1 MSAGLPEII
10 RNPSHPLGATQ
21 LHSGPHPQTSQPMY
35 NSRHIAN
42 FLIERGLSS
51 QRPITP
57 LQVVQ
62 LVYLS
67 HGWMLAVHD
76 RPLILEPVEAWGY
89 GPFISDLY
97 YALKFYGPGP
107 ILNRLTTVWNQQFD
121 EQAILIMADTFDK
134 YAHLSGV
141 QLLRLSH
148 VPGTPWDQMKGADHQ
163 IPNSLIRTYFRS
175 QLVGYGIS

>member
-1 MSAGLPEII
+1 MSAGPPDII
-10 RNPSHPLGATQ
+10 RNPSHPLDPTQ
-21 LHSGPHPQTSQPMY
+21 LHSGPHPQTLQTMY
-35 NSRHIAN
+35 NSRDVAN
-42 FLIERGLSS
+42 FLIEKGLSS
-51 QRPITP
+51 QRPMTP

-62 LVYLS
+62 LAYLS

-97 YALKFYGPGP
+97 YALKFYGSGP
-107 ILNRLTTVWNQQFD
+107 VLNLLTTVWNQQFD
-121 EQAILIMADTFDK
+121 EQATLIMADTFDK

-148 VPGTPWDQMKGADHQ
+148 VPGTAWDQMKGTNHR
-163 IPNSLIRTYFRS
+163 IPNSLIKAYFRS
-175 QLVGYGIS
+175 QLVGNGTT

>member
-1 MSAGLPEII
+1 
-10 RNPSHPLGATQ
+10 
-21 LHSGPHPQTSQPMY
+21 MY
-35 NSRHIAN
+35 NSRHVAN
-42 FLIERGLSS
+42 FLIERSLSS
-51 QRPITP
+51 HRPITP

-67 HGWMLAVHD
+67 HGWTLAVHD
-76 RPLILEPVEAWGY
+76 RPLIVEPVEAWGY

-97 YALKFYGPGP
+97 YALKFYSPGP
-107 ILNRLTTVWNQQFD
+107 VVNLLNTVGITQFD

-148 VPGTPWDQMKGADHQ
+148 APGTPWDQMKGAEHR
-163 IPNSLIRTYFRS
+163 IPNSLIKAHFRS
-175 QLVGYGIS
+175 QLVGYGTA